1 MSTSIVKSRIVLLVW
16 FVFMNIGLAQAS
28 LRLGGNAMSQV
39 FEDAEVVALIDAAME
54 GRAGD
59 VNRLAAQGVNVDT
72 VGSDGTTPLIWA
84 LNARNVKGVEA
95 LLKAGANPNLMS
107 EKLRGLS
114 PMALLAGGNSLE
126 LLELVLRYGG
136 DAKGT
141 GLKRSMKPLD
151 RAAREGRLQ
160 NVRLIVGAG
169 ADVNDH
175 DEYGKS
181 AAIAAAALS
190 NFEVVAWLLEHGYTY
205 DLRDLAMSVEIR
217 QVPPDS
223 EAQRWK
229 NTVIDM
235 LKMRGVKFPAFV
247 KKQPEG

>member
-1 MSTSIVKSRIVLLVW
+1 MSTLRVKSRIILLVW

-28 LRLGGNAMSQV
+28 LRLGGNTVSQV
-39 FEDAEVVALIDAAME
+39 FGDAEVVALINAAME

-59 VNRLAAQGVNVDT
+59 VSRLAAQGVKVDE

-84 LNARNVKGVEA
+84 LNARNAKGVEA
-95 LLKAGANPNLMS
+95 LLKVGANPNLVS
-107 EKLRGLS
+107 EKLGGLS

-126 LLELVLRYGG
+126 LLELILRYGG

-160 NVRLIVGAG
+160 NVTLIVAAG

-181 AAIAAAALS
+181 AAIAAAALA

-205 DLRDLAMSVEIR
+205 DLRKLAMYVEVS

-223 EAQRWK
+223 EAQLWK

-235 LKMRGVKFPAFV
+235 LKVRGVKFPAFV
-247 KKQPEG
+247 KKTS